1 MSADPDSPMTTAAL
15 TAWTTVLDALETALE
30 AAADSVV
37 DHAGNPAAGDLMR
50 QTAVLAGWIPPQVDG
65 PIPAEL
71 LPRAQRIS
79 ERQQAVLTRLTAD
92 AETLR
97 RHRSAVGSVRAA
109 TVAQESAV
117 YLDVTG

>member
-1 MSADPDSPMTTAAL
+1 MTTAAL